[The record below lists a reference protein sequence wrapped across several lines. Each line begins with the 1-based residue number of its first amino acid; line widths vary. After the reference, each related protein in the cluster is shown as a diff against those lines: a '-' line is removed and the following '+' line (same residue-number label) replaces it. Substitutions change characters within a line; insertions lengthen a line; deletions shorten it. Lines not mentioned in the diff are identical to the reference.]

1 MDLEILRLL
10 ADHAKDDTLGV
21 KAKLDGLTL
30 DEETDEKPETVFIAD
45 ETRDRCALLL
55 EEPPEIPALYFRLEG
70 LYGLKG
76 DTLAS
81 SLVRDTEG
89 AGIPIGIRWI
99 DQQGD
104 QLKAR
109 QARSYGIRALLQS
122 LEELAVLQ
130 GQTSERNGIEVISMQ
145 SITVGPWNEKI
156 GNYVST
162 AAVLVTFQ
170 VRENTPI

>member
-10 ADHAKDDTLGV
+10 ADHCADDTLGV
-21 KAKLDGLTL
+21 AAKLNAMTL
-30 DEETDEKPETVFIAD
+30 DDVADEKPDAVFIAD

-55 EEPPEIPALYFRLEG
+55 EEPPSIPALYFRLEG
-70 LYGLKG
+70 LYGMKG
-76 DTLAS
+76 EALAS
-81 SLVRDTEG
+81 SVLRDTEE

-130 GQTSERNGIEVISMQ
+130 GTASQRNGVDLVSMQ
-145 SITVGPWNEKI
+145 AITVGPWAEKI
-156 GNYVST
+156 GNYTST

-170 VRENTPI
+170 ARENNPR